1 MLEFRHH
8 FKGVFPIHWIFRHLS
23 KGQVQKAKKQS
34 LELIRSNSKGNF
46 PSNPNDT
53 NPSVRYDHKVKY
65 SSDETRSFKEG
76 HFDIF
81 FKKLCECYQGHFFG
95 LTPPL

>member
-1 MLEFRHH
+1 MSQEAPMR
-8 FKGVFPIHWIFRHLS
+8 PAS
-23 KGQVQKAKKQS
+23 KSVAAHA
-34 LELIRSNSKGNF
+34 NYA
-46 PSNPNDT
+46 

-65 SSDETRSFKEG
+65 SSDEIRSFKEG